1 MFRGRKITF
10 LFRGVIGLS
19 IAIAPFHIKNIKAAK
34 TYKISPKSSTY
45 QKKYKKASAYNSATK
60 HYYLIRSYLEQLERD
75 GGGKL
80 ILKKG
85 TYKVSN
91 VLYVPSNVKI
101 ELKNGVVI
109 KKTMKTKTK
118 KMKASGGLF
127 EFMEPS
133 KSKKKG
139 VHGKYNG
146 VHDVKIYSKGKAI
159 IDQGYLGKDNKNC
172 IGIVMGHN
180 KNITIDHIIFKNMKY
195 GHFIEMDASKNVT
208 VKNCT
213 FKGYKASKKHTS
225 EAINL
230 DTPDKKTR
238 GFTHDWSNYDCTPN
252 KNVLIKN
259 CTFSNLEKAIGTHQY
274 SVEKYHTNV
283 TISDCM
289 IKDCA
294 SGGIVMMN
302 WKNVLL
308 KNITFKNIGKDNEG
322 NYTSYNKSDKIRAIL
337 VRGGVSKIKINDCS
351 FKNIPRIMQCMPW
364 KNHTNATEYPVI
376 YNKITD
382 QEYNSIIES
391 KNSVS
396 DIELPCIIVNTNYGE
411 YSHPDKYWF

>member
-10 LFRGVIGLS
+10 LFTGVIGLS
-19 IAIAPFHIKNIKAAK
+19 IAIAPIHTKNIKAAK

-45 QKKYKKASAYNSATK
+45 QKKYKNASAYNSTTRQ
-60 HYYLIRSYLEQLERD
+60 YYLIRSYLEQLERD

-80 ILKKG
+80 VLKKG

-101 ELKNGVVI
+101 ELKNGVII
-109 KKTMKTKTK
+109 KKIMKTKTK

-139 VHGKYNG
+139 VHGKYRG
-146 VHDVKIYSKGKAI
+146 VHDVKIYSKGKAV
-159 IDQGYLGKDNKNC
+159 IDQGYLGNKNKNC

-180 KNITIDHIIFKNMKY
+180 RNITIDHITFKNMKC
-195 GHFIEMDASKNVT
+195 GHFIEMDATKDVI

-213 FKGYKASKKHTS
+213 FRGYKPSKKHTS

-252 KNVLIKN
+252 KNVRIQN

-274 SVEKYHTNV
+274 SVEKYHKNI
-283 TISDCM
+283 TISDCT

-308 KNITFKNIGKDNEG
+308 NNIKFRNVGKDSAG
-322 NYTSYNKSDKIRAIL
+322 NYSSYNKSNTVRAIL
-337 VRGGVSKIKINDCS
+337 VRGGVSKINVRNCS
-351 FKNIPRIMQCMPW
+351 FQNIPRIMQCMPW
-364 KNHTNATEYPVI
+364 KNHVNATNYPII
-376 YNKITD
+376 YNKITEA
-382 QEYNSIIES
+382 EYQSIIKS
-391 KNSVS
+391 NDVFS
-396 DIELPCIIVNTNYGE
+396 DIDAPCIIVNTRYGD